1 MPTQI
6 VPAASLRSTTRL
18 PAARALVRASNHL
31 IWVALWSIG
40 RAIFR
45 VVSNFLPALREG
57 RAAGFELISVVGE
70 HRVDHPAPPGAIIFE
85 QLFGR
90 GASAAGDREKRV
102 QKMRFVLAGG
112 AAARPPMQAFARD
125 LEHFERYVAQGAGPE
140 RCGEPEAR
148 HVAPQRLP
156 LLGGPIRDE
165 VVGCIKRHR
174 ILED

>member
-31 IWVALWSIG
+31 IWIALWSIG

-57 RAAGFELISVVGE
+57 RAYQAAPAGVPACREIVFGAGFELISVVGE
-70 HRVDHPAPPGAIIFE
+70 HRIDHPAPPGAVIFE

-90 GASAAGDREKRV
+90 GTAPAGDREQRV
-102 QKMRFVLAGG
+102 EKMRLVLAGG
-112 AAARPPMQAFARD
+112 AAASPPMQTFA
-125 LEHFERYVAQGAGPE
+125 
-140 RCGEPEAR
+140 
-148 HVAPQRLP
+148 
-156 LLGGPIRDE
+156 
-165 VVGCIKRHR
+165 
-174 ILED
+174 